1 MTFALAFAHNIRSF
15 RIWLCLLATL
25 VAVSSGC
32 EVMLISTYDQQI
44 DDSATTLQREM
55 DAFLT
60 KIETNAGKPEAAY
73 GTPENQQFY
82 QDYLVSLRAVRVRAE
97 SHPKNDITVR
107 QINLLIDSVG
117 QLRQQHEAGPLAP
130 ALIPVNRDL
139 FAQGWR
145 AIITLEL
152 AKKRGDD

>member
-1 MTFALAFAHNIRSF
+1 MTSVLAIAHNIRRF

-25 VAVSSGC
+25 AAVSGGC
-32 EVMLISTYDQQI
+32 EVMLISKYDRQI
-44 DDSATTLQREM
+44 DESATTLQQEM

-60 KIETNAGKPEAAY
+60 KLETNFGKPEADY
-73 GTPENQQFY
+73 GTPKNQQFY
-82 QDYLVSLRAVRVRAE
+82 EDYLVNLRSVRVRAQ

-107 QINLLIDSVG
+107 QVNLLIGSVA
-117 QLRQQHEAGPLAP
+117 QLRQQHEAGPLVP
-130 ALIPVNRDL
+130 EVIDINRDL

-152 AKKRGDD
+152 AKKRGGD